1 MRHCRLGAMV
11 LVFVAATA
19 PQALAQGRNKGDPEW
34 PCFQIKVPV
43 FSLASVWSGPELDV
57 KSEAWRG
64 DSEVVALVGKMAQRR
79 VPVADAEAAI
89 ADFAARAGPE
99 AKSRLLQALGAAFS
113 ELTDQ
118 RTQVIEGLMRFG
130 KRQAEMADKIRAES
144 EALQSA
150 SADQPG
156 AASAQGDDAQQ
167 RLQWDLRVFEDR
179 HRSISYVCETPT
191 LIEQRIGAL
200 ARAVEKALQS

>member
-1 MRHCRLGAMV
+1 MHCRLRAIV
-11 LVFVAATA
+11 LVSLAAIA
-19 PQALAQGRNKGDPEW
+19 PQALAQGRAKADPDW

-64 DSEVVALVGKMAQRR
+64 DNAIVDLVGKMAQRR

-89 ADFAARAGPE
+89 ADFAARTGPD
-99 AKSRLLQALGAAFS
+99 AKAKLLQALGAAFA

-118 RTQVIEGLMRFG
+118 RTQVINGLVRFG
-130 KRQAEMADKIRAES
+130 KRQTEMADKIRAES

-150 SADQPG
+150 PADKPN
-156 AASAQGDDAQQ
+156 AASAQGDDPQQ

-200 ARAVEKALQS
+200 ARAVEKALQT